1 MAYRAVTLRNAAR
14 LFRCRFEAGSFDK
27 IAEGLVLQI
36 TPWERAA
43 LQLLADETAPGAS
56 AAQLG
61 TSETDLEARLTVL
74 FARMGAR
81 NRSEA
86 INAAVRRGLLRGS
99 SAFPAGR

>member
-1 MAYRAVTLRNAAR
+1 M
-14 LFRCRFEAGSFDK
+14 
-27 IAEGLVLQI
+27 LQI

-43 LQLLADETAPGAS
+43 LQLLADETAIGAS

-86 INAAVRRGLLRGS
+86 IVAAVRRGLLRGS
-99 SAFPAGR
+99 SALPAGQ